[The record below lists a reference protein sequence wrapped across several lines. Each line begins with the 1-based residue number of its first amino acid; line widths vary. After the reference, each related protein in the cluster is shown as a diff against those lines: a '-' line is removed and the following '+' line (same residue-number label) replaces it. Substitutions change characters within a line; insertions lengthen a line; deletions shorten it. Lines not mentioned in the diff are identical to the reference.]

1 MEFSQP
7 NLNMLKK
14 KIIIIH
20 AHLYTGK
27 NMYSRMHAYF
37 LTSST

>member
-20 AHLYTGK
+20 AHLYTGVK
-27 NMYSRMHAYF
+27 TCTAACMHIF
-37 LTSST
+37 

>member
-14 KIIIIH
+14 KNYHTCTFI
-20 AHLYTGK
+20 YRCK